1 MSIYYNFFFV
11 AIFIIILLGFIYIL
25 YNIEHVNKI
34 HKFIF
39 KLKHFLDLKKF
50 QHYFYDVHKYENQIL
65 VSGKRYLKINDYL
78 FKINKKKNSNIKKT
92 KNLIIILFNK
102 SSKYFR
108 YTLGNK
114 KFNRNISNNSIN
126 FIKIKSN
133 NKKLKIESDKNN
145 IILNTFYI
153 NKKTKKLVLI
163 LILDGMSNQLANNLT
178 YSNSFFGKK
187 NRLQNIWSNGPW
199 TLPTFSSLFTGQY
212 TTNHLNYKAR
222 SFYLNKRKIDEV
234 QSINS
239 QITMFEF
246 FKKKGFVTSCYSP
259 YARVN
264 PSYNF
269 DRGVDIF
276 KNLKDSSTDEIVDEV
291 ISQIELFDNNSN
303 LIFAHLMDA
312 HHRIK
317 GYDRLSDFIFF
328 PDDNYNYLNL
338 NQDTQKKTNKTQL
351 DNEKL
356 KNFLR
361 IKNFYE
367 EKEIINRMK
376 LVDLRLSALYHYI
389 NKQNFEDFTII
400 LMGDHG
406 TRLKNSSITGNVLDK
421 AHQNVGFFI
430 KDKKNKSF
438 KNKKN
443 SYIATIDILPSLISR
458 YENKNSKKTSMYFN
472 GQNTIFSS
480 QKKNFVVC
488 ENLYDENYDLLI
500 NYKENYLHSAFS
512 VENGRL
518 ISEKNSKFYDKN
530 EKEVKTKNKNFP
542 FKILEEIRKNHLR
555 KIKLKG

>member
-1 MSIYYNFFFV
+1 MDIYYNFFFV
-11 AIFIIILLGFIYIL
+11 IIFITILLIFIYFL
-25 YNIEHVNKI
+25 YNVKNVNKI
-34 HKFIF
+34 HRFIF
-39 KLKHFLDLKKF
+39 KLKHLLDLKKY
-50 QHYFYDVHKYENQIL
+50 QHYFYDVHLYENEIL
-65 VSGKRYLKINDYL
+65 VSGKKYLKINDYL
-78 FKINKKKNSNIKKT
+78 FKIKKKKKLSL
-92 KNLIIILFNK
+92 KKAKILIIILFNK

-126 FIKIKSN
+126 FIKIKSD
-133 NKKLKIESDKNN
+133 NKNLKIESDKNN
-145 IILNTFYI
+145 NILNTFYI

-178 YSNSFFGKK
+178 YSNAFFEKK

-222 SFYLNKRKIDEV
+222 SFYLNKRKIEDS

-239 QITMFEF
+239 QITLFEF
-246 FKKKGFVTSCYSP
+246 FQKKGFVTSCYSP

-264 PSYNF
+264 PTYNF

-276 KNLKDSSTDEIVDEV
+276 KNFTNSSTDEIVDEI
-291 ISQIELFDNNSN
+291 ISQIQFFDSSSN
-303 LIFAHLMDA
+303 LVFAHLMDA

-317 GYDRLSDFIFF
+317 GHDRLSDFIFF
-328 PDDNYNYLNL
+328 PDNNYNYLNL
-338 NQDTQKKTNKTQL
+338 NQEAQNEMYKKQLYNK
-351 DNEKL
+351 KL
-356 KNFLR
+356 ENFLR

-376 LVDLRLSALYHYI
+376 LVDLRLNALYHYI
-389 NKQNFEDFTII
+389 KKQNFEDFTII

-406 TRLKNSSITGNVLDK
+406 TRFKNSSITGNVLDK

-443 SYIATIDILPSLISR
+443 SYIATIDIFPSLISR
-458 YENKNSKKTSMYFN
+458 YENKDPKKISKYFN
-472 GQNTIFSS
+472 GENTIFGK
-480 QKKNFVVC
+480 QKKNYVIC
-488 ENLYDENYDLLI
+488 ENLYDKNYDLLV
-500 NYKENYLHSAFS
+500 NYKGNYLHSAFN
-512 VENGRL
+512 VQDDKL
-518 ISEKNSKFYDKN
+518 VSEKSSKYYDKD
-530 EKEVKTKNKNFP
+530 EKEIKTKNKNFP
-542 FKILEEIRKNHLR
+542 FKVLEEIKKIHLH
-555 KIKLKG
+555 KLKLKR